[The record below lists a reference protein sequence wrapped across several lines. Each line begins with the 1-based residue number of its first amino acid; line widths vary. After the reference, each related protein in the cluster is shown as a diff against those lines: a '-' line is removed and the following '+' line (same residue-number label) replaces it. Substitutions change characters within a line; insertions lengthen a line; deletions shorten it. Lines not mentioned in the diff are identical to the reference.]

1 MKHVWFGE
9 TINGGTEVSVLAT
22 GGRSSSASLP
32 PPQSTLDC
40 RSWPTLTASLLLL
53 CHTVRLQ

>member
-22 GGRSSSASLP
+22 GGRSSASP
-32 PPQSTLDC
+32 SQSTLDC
-40 RSWPTLTASLLLL
+40 RSSPTLTASLLLL